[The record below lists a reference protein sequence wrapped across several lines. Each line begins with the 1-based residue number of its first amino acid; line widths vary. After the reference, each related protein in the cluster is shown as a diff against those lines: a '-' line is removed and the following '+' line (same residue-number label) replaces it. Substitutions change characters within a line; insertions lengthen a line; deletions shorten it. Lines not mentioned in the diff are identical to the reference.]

1 MGPEGA
7 VNILYRRELAQAT
20 DVEAFRA
27 ERVEEFKDKFANP
40 YVAAEKG
47 YIDDVIEPKETRPK
61 LINALRMTAT
71 KRDTNPPKKH
81 GNIPL

>member
-1 MGPEGA
+1 
-7 VNILYRRELAQAT
+7 
-20 DVEAFRA
+20 AFRA

-61 LINALRMTAT
+61 LISALRLTAT